1 MAKTTRTTKTLAGR
15 LREARGIKG
24 VTQARLGE
32 LSNTNQAVIQK
43 IENGHSL
50 MPRGILGIAEVLEVN
65 PAWLMFGD
73 DYASKFL
80 GD

>member
-1 MAKTTRTTKTLAGR
+1 MAKTTKTTKTLAGR

-43 IENGHSL
+43 IENGHS
-50 MPRGILGIAEVLEVN
+50 
-65 PAWLMFGD
+65 
-73 DYASKFL
+73 
-80 GD
+80 